1 MHPRHLLLT
10 ALLLFSTSAHAVDK
24 QDVKKKWH
32 TPFDLYLDPQEAF
45 EMVTS
50 RPQET
55 LFIDVR
61 NQPEVHYI
69 GMAEQVDANIPYMFD
84 SLEWKSK
91 KDGIHGTFRKKRNPD
106 FEAAVVNALESKSL
120 GKEGPVIIICTS
132 GSRAPYAARALHKA
146 GFTTVYTQ
154 VEGFE
159 GIKAKSGENKGKRL
173 VNGWKNAGLPWNYKL
188 QTKKMYVNFD
198 PKLIETKKQSIM
210 PWGKEMPKKMMDMF
224 DPKGKEAEK

>member
-1 MHPRHLLLT
+1 MHPKHLLLSI
-10 ALLLFSTSAHAVDK
+10 LLAIVTSAHAVDK
-24 QDVKKKWH
+24 KDVKEKWH

-45 EMVTS
+45 DMVTTN
-50 RPQET
+50 PQGT

-120 GKEGPVIIICTS
+120 DKESPVIIICTS
-132 GSRAPYAARALHKA
+132 GSRAPFAARALHKA
-146 GFTTVYTQ
+146 GFKKVYTQ

-159 GIKAKSGENKGKRL
+159 GIKATSGENTGKRL
-173 VNGWKNAGLPWNYKL
+173 VNGWKNAGLPWNYDL
-188 QTKKMYVNFD
+188 QAKKMYFSFD
-198 PKLIETKKQSIM
+198 PQRIEADKKAVM
-210 PWGKEMPKKMMDMF
+210 PWNDEIPKKMMGMF
-224 DPKGKEAEK
+224 GPSGKEAEK